1 MHTLKVA
8 QPCQQLRP
16 FVRTYA
22 QRNTDAGDAVVR
34 EPVPAQVEQILS
46 FELGQPVDIWHADG
60 RHQVSGTVAVCGA
73 QSRFAAYMGLRG
85 GVESFGI
92 FFQPSGFSHLF
103 AIPMHELTDRAE
115 QASLVVGKRIHDLWN
130 RLGEASS
137 FEERVGITE
146 GFFLACLSRRGLRY
160 RVAGI
165 ANYIFE
171 QHGAVRMTDLASRTG
186 LGLRQFERIFLREVG
201 VSPKA
206 FARVARFQAA
216 LDAKVA
222 CPARTW
228 LDIAHSFGYHDQ
240 MHMIHDFE
248 SLGHYAPTQLLT
260 RLGDSRPPAMVTDE
274 EKSKECRI
282 FTMQQQSA

>member
-1 MHTLKVA
+1 MHTLKTA
-8 QPCQQLRP
+8 QPCPQLRP

-22 QRNTDAGDAVVR
+22 QRNTDAGDPVVR
-34 EPVPAQVEQILS
+34 EPVPAQLEQILA
-46 FELGQPVDIWHADG
+46 FELGEPVDIWHADG
-60 RHQVSGTVAVCGA
+60 RHQVSGTAAVCGA

-103 AIPMHELTDRAE
+103 AIPMNELTDRAE
-115 QASLVVGKRIHDLWN
+115 EASSVVGKTIRDLWN
-130 RLGEASS
+130 RLGDAAN
-137 FEERVGITE
+137 FEDRVCITE
-146 GFFLACLSRRGLRY
+146 CFLLQCLSRRCLRY
-160 RVAGI
+160 RAAGV
-165 ANYIFE
+165 ANYVLE

-186 LGLRQFERIFLREVG
+186 LGLRQFQRIFLREVG

-206 FARVARFQAA
+206 FARIARFQAA

-222 CPARTW
+222 CPRRTW
-228 LDIAHSFGYHDQ
+228 LDIAHGFGYHDQ

-248 SLGHYAPTQLLT
+248 SLGRYAPTQLLA

-274 EKSKECRI
+274 EKNNECRI
-282 FTMQQQSA
+282 FTMH